1 MNATRMAGFFDV
13 QGRLV
18 SVTSAG
24 SGNVNDTY
32 MAIFRTTFSEER
44 FVLQRLNLNVFP
56 SPDAVMRNMRIVTE
70 HVHRR
75 LEAEADK
82 ADRIWQLP
90 RIIPTKSGKDYII
103 NEAGECWRAISMIE
117 SATAYDQVESPEH
130 AHEAGTVM
138 GQFQRLISDIDIE
151 ALQDTLPGYHI
162 TPGYLA
168 EYDAALA
175 SDAGQQR
182 SEADRTA
189 RYCQRFIE
197 ERRNWASI
205 LEEAHQRGELQL
217 RPVHGDPKISNI
229 LIDNATGKGTCII
242 DLDTVKP
249 GLIHYDFGDCLRSSC
264 NVAGEDAKS
273 LDQVRFD
280 TELCDAIVRGY
291 MRYAKDFLSE
301 RDCYYLYDSVRL
313 IAFEL
318 GLRFF
323 TDYLKGDR
331 YFKIKYDGQ
340 NLNRA
345 QVQFKLCESIEI
357 REQSIRQILQR
368 YAS

>member
-1 MNATRMAGFFDV
+1 MKATRMAELFNV

-18 SVTSAG
+18 GVKPTG

-32 MAIFRTTFSEER
+32 VAIFRTTFSEER
-44 FVLQRLNLNVFP
+44 IVIQKLNLNVFP
-56 SPDAVMRNMRIVTE
+56 SPDAVMLNMRVVTE
-70 HVHRR
+70 HVHER
-75 LEAEADK
+75 LEAEADE

-90 RIIPTKSGKDYII
+90 RIIPTKCGQDYFI
-103 NEAGECWRAISMIE
+103 NDDGECWRAISLIE
-117 SATAYDQVESPEH
+117 SATAYEKVESPEH

-138 GQFQRLISDIDIE
+138 GQFQRLIADIE
-151 ALQDTLPGYHI
+151 IDALEDTLPGYHI

-168 EYDAALA
+168 EYDAVLA
-175 SDAGQQR
+175 SDAGQR
-182 SEADRTA
+182 RLEAA
-189 RYCQRFIE
+189 SIAKYCQRFVE
-197 ERRNWASI
+197 ERRSFTTV
-205 LEEAHQRGELQL
+205 LEDALANGELTL

-229 LIDNATGKGTCII
+229 MIDDDTGKGTCII

-264 NVAGEDAKS
+264 NVAGEEPEN

-280 TELCDAIVRGY
+280 TDLCAAIVRGY
-291 MRYAKDFLSE
+291 MKYAKDFLTE
-301 RDCYYLYDSVRL
+301 CDHKYLYDAVRL

-323 TDYLKGDR
+323 TDYLNGDQ
-331 YFKIKYDGQ
+331 YFKTKHDGQ

-357 REQSIRQILQR
+357 REHSIRQILER
-368 YAS
+368 Y